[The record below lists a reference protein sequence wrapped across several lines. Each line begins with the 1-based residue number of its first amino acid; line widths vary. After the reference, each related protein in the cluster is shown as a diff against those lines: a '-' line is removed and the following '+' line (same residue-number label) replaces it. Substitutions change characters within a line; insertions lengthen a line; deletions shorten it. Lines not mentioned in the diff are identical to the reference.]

1 MPEQILREVNAPY
14 TVDPDDEAIG
24 RETIIIRRNG
34 EAVAAVVPLAASGQ
48 LAETVVTEANGNLL
62 GAIVPPAEY
71 AAYRA
76 WKEQNASQP
85 VVGDSPFERERAAFQ
100 KLLPELL
107 KTHSGQW
114 VAIVDE
120 QPVQFGLDFK
130 SVILPVRQKYGKRPV
145 YVREILERPRVHK
158 MLSPRIV
165 RR

>member
-1 MPEQILREVNAPY
+1 MPEQILREVTTPY
-14 TVDPDDEAIG
+14 TVNPDDEAIG
-24 RETIIIRRNG
+24 RETIIIRRDG
-34 EAVAAVVPLAASGQ
+34 EPVAAIVPLVASGQ
-48 LAETVVTEANGNLL
+48 LAETVVAEANGNLL

-76 WKEQNASQP
+76 WKEQNAPKP
-85 VVGDSPFERERAAFQ
+85 VVGGSLFERERAVFQ
-100 KLLPELL
+100 KLLPDLL

-120 QPVQFGLDFK
+120 QPVQFGPDFK

-145 YVREILERPRVHK
+145 YVREILEKRRVYK
-158 MLSPRIV
+158 MLSPRVV